1 MLCEPLAFTQSHQDL
16 CNDAIQLSRMPTSL
30 NLSKSMDLN
39 LTLASLDPERA
50 NCRGNVCVSLHSPL
64 TSPAQDLDDAMKNSA
79 LVPFALQ
86 TLKIL
91 LVLSSP
97 YPQTDMCR

>member
-1 MLCEPLAFTQSHQDL
+1 MLCDPLAFAQSHQDL
-16 CNDAIQLSRMPTSL
+16 GNDAIQLSRTPNSFD
-30 NLSKSMDLN
+30 LSKSMDLN
-39 LTLASLDPERA
+39 LTLAYLEPERGS
-50 NCRGNVCVSLHSPL
+50 CRGNVRISLHNPL

-91 LVLSSP
+91 LVLPSP
-97 YPQTDMCR
+97 YPQTDTCR